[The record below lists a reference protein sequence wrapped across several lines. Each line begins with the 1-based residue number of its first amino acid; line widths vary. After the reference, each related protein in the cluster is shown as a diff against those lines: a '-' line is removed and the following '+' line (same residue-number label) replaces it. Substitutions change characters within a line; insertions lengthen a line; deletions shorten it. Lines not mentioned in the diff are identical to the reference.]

1 MGYLVSTK
9 GRYALRM
16 MLDLAEN
23 SSGKHVPLKEIA
35 ERQNI
40 SLKYM
45 EAIMPNLVKAGLVSA
60 VQGKG
65 GGYMLSKD
73 ITAYTVG
80 EVLKTSEGS
89 MVPVAC
95 LEGGFECPRSDICK
109 TRKVWERLDSMIDDY
124 LDNLPLTEL
133 LEDRSRS
140 CPKTSPGVLPD
151 LADLG
156 GGEELADPGV
166 PRDRA

>member
-23 SSGKHVPLKEIA
+23 STGSSIPLKEIA

-60 VQGKG
+60 IQGKG
-65 GGYMLSKD
+65 GGYMLSKN
-73 ITAYTVG
+73 IG
-80 EVLKTSEGS
+80 
-89 MVPVAC
+89 
-95 LEGGFECPRSDICK
+95 
-109 TRKVWERLDSMIDDY
+109 
-124 LDNLPLTEL
+124 
-133 LEDRSRS
+133 
-140 CPKTSPGVLPD
+140 
-151 LADLG
+151 
-156 GGEELADPGV
+156 
-166 PRDRA
+166 

>member
-16 MLDLAEN
+16 ILDLAEN
-23 SSGKHVPLKEIA
+23 STGSYVPLKEIA

-60 VQGKG
+60 IQGKG
-65 GGYMLSKD
+65 GGYMLSKN
-73 ITAYTVG
+73 IGEYTVG
-80 EVLKTSEGS
+80 EVLKASEGS

-95 LEGGFECPRSDICK
+95 LEGGFECPRSSICK
-109 TRKVWERLDSMIDDY
+109 TRKVWEKLDLMIDGY
-124 LDNLPLTEL
+124 LDNLPLSDL
-133 LEDRSRS
+133 LEDGMTGCSRS
-140 CPKTSPGVLPD
+140 
-151 LADLG
+151 
-156 GGEELADPGV
+156 
-166 PRDRA
+166 

>member
-23 SSGKHVPLKEIA
+23 GEGHYVPLKEIA
-35 ERQNI
+35 ERQDI

-45 EAIMPNLVKAGLVSA
+45 EAIMPNLVRAGLVSA

-65 GGYMLSKD
+65 GGYMLSKGVEE
-73 ITAYTVG
+73 YSVG
-80 EVLKTSEGS
+80 EVLRASEGS

-95 LEGGFECPRSDICK
+95 LEGGFECPRSDTCR
-109 TRKVWERLDSMIDDY
+109 TRKVWERLEHMIDGY
-124 LDNLPLTEL
+124 LDSLP
-133 LEDRSRS
+133 
-140 CPKTSPGVLPD
+140 
-151 LADLG
+151 LADLLYDG
-156 GGEELADPGV
+156 RSP
-166 PRDRA
+166 

>member
-60 VQGKG
+60 IQGKG
-65 GGYMLSKD
+65 GGYMLSKN
-73 ITAYTVG
+73 IGEYTVG
-80 EVLKTSEGS
+80 EVLKASEGS

-95 LEGGFECPRSDICK
+95 LEGGFECPRSSICK
-109 TRKVWERLDSMIDDY
+109 TRKVWEKLDLMIDGY
-124 LDNLPLTEL
+124 LDNLPLSDL
-133 LEDRSRS
+133 LEDDMTGCSRS
-140 CPKTSPGVLPD
+140 
-151 LADLG
+151 
-156 GGEELADPGV
+156 
-166 PRDRA
+166 

>member
-23 SSGKHVPLKEIA
+23 STGSYIPLKEIA

-60 VQGKG
+60 IQGKG
-65 GGYMLSKD
+65 GGYMLSKN
-73 ITAYTVG
+73 IGEYTVG
-80 EVLKTSEGS
+80 EVLKASEGS

-95 LEGGFECPRSDICK
+95 LEGGFECPRSSICK
-109 TRKVWERLDSMIDDY
+109 TRKVWEKLDLMIDGY
-124 LDNLPLTEL
+124 LDNLPLSDL
-133 LEDRSRS
+133 LEDDMTGCSRS
-140 CPKTSPGVLPD
+140 
-151 LADLG
+151 
-156 GGEELADPGV
+156 
-166 PRDRA
+166 

>member
-16 MLDLAEN
+16 ILDLAEN
-23 SSGKHVPLKEIA
+23 STGSYVPLKEIA

-60 VQGKG
+60 IQGKG
-65 GGYMLSKD
+65 GGYILSKN
-73 ITAYTVG
+73 IGEYTVG
-80 EVLKTSEGS
+80 EVLKASEGS

-95 LEGGFECPRSDICK
+95 LEGGFECPRSSICK
-109 TRKVWERLDSMIDDY
+109 TRKVWEKLDLMIDGY
-124 LDNLPLTEL
+124 LDNLPLSDL
-133 LEDRSRS
+133 LEDDMTGCSRS
-140 CPKTSPGVLPD
+140 
-151 LADLG
+151 
-156 GGEELADPGV
+156 
-166 PRDRA
+166 

>member
-23 SSGKHVPLKEIA
+23 SAGSYVPLKEIA

-60 VQGKG
+60 IQGKG
-65 GGYMLSKD
+65 GGYMLSKN
-73 ITAYTVG
+73 IGEYTVG
-80 EVLKTSEGS
+80 EVLKASEGS

-95 LEGGFECPRSDICK
+95 LEGGFECPRSSICK
-109 TRKVWERLDSMIDDY
+109 TRKVWEKMDLMIDGY
-124 LDNLPLTEL
+124 LDNLPLSDL
-133 LEDRSRS
+133 LEDDMTGCSRS
-140 CPKTSPGVLPD
+140 
-151 LADLG
+151 
-156 GGEELADPGV
+156 
-166 PRDRA
+166 

>member
-23 SSGKHVPLKEIA
+23 SNGKYVPLKEIA

-45 EAIMPNLVKAGLVSA
+45 EAIMPNLVRDGLVSA
-60 VQGKG
+60 IQGKG

-73 ITAYTVG
+73 IGEYTVG
-80 EVLKTSEGS
+80 EVLRASEGS

-95 LEGGFECPRSDICK
+95 LEGGFVCPRSDICK
-109 TRKVWERLDSMIDDY
+109 TRKVWEKLDRMIDGY
-124 LDNLPLTEL
+124 LDNLPLSDL
-133 LEDRSRS
+133 LEN
-140 CPKTSPGVLPD
+140 
-151 LADLG
+151 
-156 GGEELADPGV
+156 
-166 PRDRA
+166 

>member
-23 SSGKHVPLKEIA
+23 STGSYIPLKEIA

-60 VQGKG
+60 IQGKG
-65 GGYMLSKD
+65 GWYMLSKN
-73 ITAYTVG
+73 IGEYTVG
-80 EVLKTSEGS
+80 EVLKASEGS

-95 LEGGFECPRSDICK
+95 LEGGFECPRSSICK
-109 TRKVWERLDSMIDDY
+109 TRKVWEKLDLMIDGY
-124 LDNLPLTEL
+124 LDNLPLSDL
-133 LEDRSRS
+133 LEDDMTGCSRS
-140 CPKTSPGVLPD
+140 
-151 LADLG
+151 
-156 GGEELADPGV
+156 
-166 PRDRA
+166 